1 MGIFNNIF
9 KKEKRGKQD
18 KIVKFKKPQE
28 KVVKKPE
35 VKETPLVSSGQSK
48 KDDNKKT
55 PAVAVKKVLP
65 AQTGKREKKEIKKV
79 TPNAYKILIRPL
91 VTEKATYLGMYN
103 KYIFEVSSKFSK
115 IEIKKAVQSVY
126 GVIPVSVNVISVS
139 GKERRYGKV
148 LGRTKNW
155 KKAIITL
162 KQGEKIEIYEGV

>member
-9 KKEKRGKQD
+9 KKEKKGKQD
-18 KIVKFKKPQE
+18 KIVKIKKPRE

-35 VKETPLVSSGQSK
+35 IKEAPLVSSPRSEKVESK
-48 KDDNKKT
+48 EKVK
-55 PAVAVKKVLP
+55 PAKSGP
-65 AQTGKREKKEIKKV
+65 AFGGKEIKKV
-79 TPNAYKILIRPL
+79 TPNAYKILLRPL
-91 VTEKATYLGMYN
+91 VTEKATYLGMHN
-103 KYIFEVSSKFSK
+103 KHIFEVSSKFSK
-115 IEIKKAVQSVY
+115 IEIKKAIQSVY
-126 GVIPVSVNVISVS
+126 GVTPVSVNIISVS